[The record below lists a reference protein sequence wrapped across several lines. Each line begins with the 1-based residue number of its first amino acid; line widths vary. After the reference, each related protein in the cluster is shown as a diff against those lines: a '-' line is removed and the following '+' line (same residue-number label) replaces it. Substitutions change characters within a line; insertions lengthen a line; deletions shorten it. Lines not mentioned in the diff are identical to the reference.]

1 MIVID
6 GSYGEGGGQIVRSAL
21 TLAALTGQ
29 AVRIEAIRAGRD
41 KPGLQA
47 QHLTAVRATA
57 AICNATVRGDALG
70 SMTLEFIPGG
80 PPQPGEY
87 LFDVAEARQGA
98 SAGSVGLVFQTVFL
112 PLALSGGPSRLVI
125 KGGTHVPWS
134 PPLPYIQHVFLPT
147 VWRMGLRAQ
156 ATLKRHGW
164 YPAGGGE
171 AEFQIADFKH
181 PVLETQL
188 TQRGDLKKIW
198 GIAAVSNLPSHIAQ
212 RMANRAI
219 NLLKAAN
226 TQCPLLNIQPTHVEA
241 TGPGVGIFLFADYE
255 HMVGGFCAYGRP
267 GLPAEKVAE
276 QVCHAL
282 LAHHQSSGAVD
293 PHLADQL
300 ILPAAGLTRSACW
313 TTSCVTKHLLTN
325 VWVAQQFINCTIEI
339 RGQPGQTGEIR
350 VTANDE

>member
-1 MIVID
+1 MIAID
-6 GSYGEGGGQIVRSAL
+6 GSHGEGGGQIVRSAL

-47 QHLTAVRATA
+47 QHLTAVRAAA
-57 AICNATVRGDALG
+57 AICNATVRGDTLG

-98 SAGSVGLVFQTVFL
+98 SAGSVVLVFQTVLL
-112 PLALSGGPSRLVI
+112 PLALAGPSRLVI

-156 ATLKRHGW
+156 VTLRRYGW

-171 AEFQIADFKH
+171 AEFQIADCQY
-181 PVLETQL
+181 PIPNIQL
-188 TQRGDLKKIW
+188 TWRGELRKVW
-198 GIAAVSNLPSHIAQ
+198 GIAAVSNLPGHIAQ

-219 NLLKAAN
+219 NILKAAN
-226 TQCPLLNIQPTHVEA
+226 TQYPTPHIQPTHVEA
-241 TGPGVGIFLFADYE
+241 TGPGVGIFIFAEYE
-255 HMVGGFCAYGRP
+255 HVAAGFCAYGRK
-267 GLPAEKVAE
+267 GVPAEKVAE
-276 QVCHAL
+276 EACNAL
-282 LAHHQSSGAVD
+282 LAHHQSNGAVD

-300 ILPAAGLTRSACW
+300 TLPAAILTRSACW
-313 TTSCVTKHLLTN
+313 TTSRVTRHLLTN
-325 VWVAQQFINCTIEI
+325 AWVAQQFVNCTIEV
-339 RGQPGQTGEIR
+339 RGQEGQAGEIQ
-350 VTANDE
+350 VVASDE